1 MRTLQPIK
9 LIDRAASFALEPITA
24 DQMNRIDEL
33 ALEHF

>member
-9 LIDRAASFALEPITA
+9 LVNRATSFALEPITV